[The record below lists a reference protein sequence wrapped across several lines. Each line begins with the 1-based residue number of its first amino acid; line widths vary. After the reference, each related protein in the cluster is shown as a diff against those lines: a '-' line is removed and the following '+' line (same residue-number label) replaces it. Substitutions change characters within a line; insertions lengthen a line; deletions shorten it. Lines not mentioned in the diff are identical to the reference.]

1 MDDLGL
7 PSDAELERA
16 LFRYLAARRPV
27 EPASVYGPLADQF
40 ALTVT
45 QRTVPLEDNSTPEWS
60 NRVQAA
66 QASLRQKGLLLETLT
81 VWGLS
86 EYGMKVA
93 QSRTV

>member
-1 MDDLGL
+1 MDDLEL
-7 PSDAELERA
+7 PSEAEVERA

-40 ALTVT
+40 GLSVT
-45 QRTVPLEDNSTPEWS
+45 QRTAPIADNSTPEWS

-66 QASLRQKGLLLETLT
+66 QTSLRQKGLLLETLS

-86 EYGMKVA
+86 DYGLKLA
-93 QSRTV
+93 QSKTV